1 MAIDAMVQVSL
12 ALFVIK
18 SITRYM
24 ASARTTFTT
33 HTISVVFTKSSS
45 VSSTY
50 CTEKTD
56 SIAPM
61 TSSIAAQSHDSF
73 TGSSSFTFTSPKY
86 AAANKRITH
95 QLADVK

>member
-1 MAIDAMVQVSL
+1 MVHVSL
-12 ALFVIK
+12 VLFVIK
-18 SITRYM
+18 SITRYI
-24 ASARTTFTT
+24 ASARTIFTT
-33 HTISVVFTKSSS
+33 HIISVVFTKSSS

-73 TGSSSFTFTSPKY
+73 TGSSSFTLISPKY
-86 AAANKRITH
+86 AAANKRIPH